1 MRVFLPLSRLL
12 NATLLQ
18 VSDNSYEK
26 EVLYSKKFSIEVVE
40 IQLVVSADGLE
51 LLNEF
56 LAFSEASVVNYF

>member
-1 MRVFLPLSRLL
+1 MRVFLPFSRLL

-26 EVLYSKKFSIEVVE
+26 EVLYSKKFCIEVVE

-56 LAFSEASVVNYF
+56 LALSEASVVNYP

>member
-1 MRVFLPLSRLL
+1 MRVFLPFSRLL

-26 EVLYSKKFSIEVVE
+26 EVLYSKIFCIEVVE
-40 IQLVVSADGLE
+40 FQLVIGADGLE